1 MVIPLKVSN
10 WKIIKVIRFFID
22 LNHKYEMTYLSSSI
36 SFYMLVSLI
45 SSLVIGLQ
53 ITNTISSGLNDF
65 IIVKVIEIINQDF
78 LKQITDVV
86 SSVNVNTSTI
96 FIFISLIWSSSKVI
110 NSFIR
115 ASNKIYKEYHN
126 FIYNRSSAVVITI
139 YLLLFLLVE
148 IFVTL
153 FGNYMIVK
161 YFYKIKLIMKILQ
174 MFLELIS
181 IYVLVL
187 ILNIYC
193 VPYKAKIKDVNRGS
207 ILSTIL
213 IYGSMNIFIIVVDLY
228 NKYNQTAG
236 YLFFI
241 TVGNMLL
248 FVANY
253 SLILGFVY
261 NHYLKLPGIN

>member
-1 MVIPLKVSN
+1 MIPLKVSK

-45 SSLVIGLQ
+45 SSLVIGVQ

-115 ASNKIYKEYHN
+115 ASNKICSKTRN
-126 FIYNRSSAVVITI
+126 
-139 YLLLFLLVE
+139 LQ
-148 IFVTL
+148 
-153 FGNYMIVK
+153 
-161 YFYKIKLIMKILQ
+161 KL
-174 MFLELIS
+174 
-181 IYVLVL
+181 
-187 ILNIYC
+187 
-193 VPYKAKIKDVNRGS
+193 
-207 ILSTIL
+207 
-213 IYGSMNIFIIVVDLY
+213 
-228 NKYNQTAG
+228 
-236 YLFFI
+236 
-241 TVGNMLL
+241 
-248 FVANY
+248 
-253 SLILGFVY
+253 
-261 NHYLKLPGIN
+261 